1 MRTSTGR
8 PSAAV
13 HTDTLYCRASSR
25 LTDRTWMPAALANA
39 TSGVVACAAGNAKP
53 TSAST
58 ATPIFSPP
66 RDRSTVLLS
75 PCSCPSPAFV
85 HRLHP
90 PRRDRRTL
98 ADQVGGQ
105 GLRRGHRVGP
115 RVPVAEPLERGV
127 DREVG

>member
-39 TSGVVACAAGNAKP
+39 TSGVVACAAGSAKP

-58 ATPIFSPP
+58 ATPIFSPQ

-75 PCSCPSPAFV
+75 PCLRPSPAFM

-90 PRRDRRTL
+90 PRRDPRPL
-98 ADQVGGQ
+98 ADQLGRQRLG
-105 GLRRGHRVGP
+105 RGHGLGP

-127 DREVG
+127 DR